1 MTELSHLKAPS
12 GAESQRPTKFTP
24 ENIRQI
30 INLVD
35 RGKNR
40 EEIAEIIGVTPGTLA
55 VTCSKLG
62 ISLRRPF
69 VGASRPPV
77 GRSHTEKGKNGD
89 RPAGRQEPR
98 EPQETTTVLHEQRQQ
113 PDAAGDKPAPDKDDV
128 PAIGEVPGFKRQPCA
143 VLDIVMKYKGEART
157 TELPLTDDIIGR
169 LAVEA
174 EFRSV
179 KLADLVAQLLVAITN
194 RDLFQ
199 CVLDGPS

>member
-12 GAESQRPTKFTP
+12 GAESHRPTKFTP

-69 VGASRPPV
+69 SGV
-77 GRSHTEKGKNGD
+77 GRQLGGRSPSEKGKNGV
-89 RPAGRQEPR
+89 RPAECQEIQAITKPHN
-98 EPQETTTVLHEQRQQ
+98 QTQQ
-113 PDAAGDKPAPDKDDV
+113 SYAADEKPVPEKEEV
-128 PAIGEVPGFKRQPCA
+128 PANREVPELKRQPSA
-143 VLDIVMKYKGEART
+143 VLDIVMKYKGETRT

-174 EFRSV
+174 EFRNV
-179 KLADLVAQLLVAITN
+179 KLADLVAQLIVAITK
-194 RDLFQ
+194 RDLFGW
-199 CVLDGPS
+199 VLDEPS